1 MSDNKQ
7 NRPYIGVLFT
17 VEGKEYIAPLGSP
30 KPKHLTMKNNIDFI
44 KIDNGKL
51 GVINL
56 NNMIPVNFN
65 VIKKIPIDEIQNQKY
80 RTLLD
85 NQHNW
90 IKSNQDMI
98 KHKANTLYQ
107 KVVNDKIKISIKNRC
122 CDFKSLERCLD
133 NWNQKCNDY
142 GR

>member
-90 IKSNQDMI
+90 IKSNQD
-98 KHKANTLYQ
+98 Y
-107 KVVNDKIKISIKNRC
+107 DKT
-122 CDFKSLERCLD
+122 
-133 NWNQKCNDY
+133 
-142 GR
+142 

>member
-1 MSDNKQ
+1 
-7 NRPYIGVLFT
+7 
-17 VEGKEYIAPLGSP
+17 
-30 KPKHLTMKNNIDFI
+30 
-44 KIDNGKL
+44 
-51 GVINL
+51 
-56 NNMIPVNFN
+56 
-65 VIKKIPIDEIQNQKY
+65 
-80 RTLLD
+80 
-85 NQHNW
+85 
-90 IKSNQDMI
+90 MI